1 MASDFLLNEDLDIVI
16 HNKDLVFGNCDVQNI
31 SLLLQYAPGQLK
43 DFPFSG
49 IDIQSYLLDEV
60 SEIEIDSSIRSGLVA
75 DGATVSTVKVSLE
88 NIEVDANY

>member
-16 HNKDLVFGNCDVQNI
+16 HNKDFVFGNCDVQNI

-60 SEIEIDSSIRSGLVA
+60 SEVEIDGAIRSGLVA

-88 NIEVDANY
+88 KIEVDANY